1 MAIVAES
8 VGSNTLNFGGVEDT
22 MGLPGPP
29 LILPW
34 QVVVAHGLM
43 VQVFP
48 LAEFALTVAR
58 SQAAGIVLLV
68 GFCEAHEPGADC
80 ASVLEPS
87 DFGEALARF

>member
-1 MAIVAES
+1 
-8 VGSNTLNFGGVEDT
+8 
-22 MGLPGPP
+22 
-29 LILPW
+29 
-34 QVVVAHGLM
+34 M